1 MPKVV
6 IVGAGSLVFSSRLT
20 ADILA
25 HDTTKNTEF
34 ALVDIDEERLSYA
47 SRIVEKIFEH
57 GGYSDAK
64 YSVTTDR
71 RQALPGADYVI
82 SSLLVGG
89 YEAIEKE
96 IDICMKY
103 GVDQCIGDT
112 LNAGGI
118 MRCLRTLPHQAGIAM
133 DIMELC
139 PDAILLNYT
148 NPMSMLCWGMY
159 RQAPGIKVVGLCHS
173 VQGVTREWADRLGL
187 DLEDIQWKCAGI
199 NHQAWIYRFEKDG
212 EDLLPRIRETAVRPD
227 IWLGDTVRM
236 EYVKHL
242 GYPVTES
249 SGHCSEYTPW
259 WRKRPELIEKYCPA
273 HHNRGRVPATGWN
286 GKSGFIKDLYA
297 RPDWKAQMER
307 MANWEEPVNL
317 ECSPEYGSQIINA
330 CEGGE
335 PVVIHGNV
343 ENTGLIDNL
352 PDGCCVE
359 VPTYVD
365 RNGLQPIKV
374 GTLPMHLAAIN
385 RTQVNVQE
393 LAVEAAI
400 TADPELV
407 FQALAMD
414 PLTAAVLTLDEIRNL
429 AIELL
434 EAHRFCLPEFEGKSL
449 SPKPCL
455 VGSTAENVE
464 IHEDEAEKRAPVKH
478 G

>member
-1 MPKVV
+1 M
-6 IVGAGSLVFSSRLT
+6 
-20 ADILA
+20 
-25 HDTTKNTEF
+25 
-34 ALVDIDEERLSYA
+34 
-47 SRIVEKIFEH
+47 
-57 GGYSDAK
+57 
-64 YSVTTDR
+64 
-71 RQALPGADYVI
+71 
-82 SSLLVGG
+82 
-89 YEAIEKE
+89 
-96 IDICMKY
+96 
-103 GVDQCIGDT
+103 
-112 LNAGGI
+112 
-118 MRCLRTLPHQAGIAM
+118 
-133 DIMELC
+133 
-139 PDAILLNYT
+139 
-148 NPMSMLCWGMY
+148 
-159 RQAPGIKVVGLCHS
+159 
-173 VQGVTREWADRLGL
+173 
-187 DLEDIQWKCAGI
+187 
-199 NHQAWIYRFEKDG
+199 
-212 EDLLPRIRETAVRPD
+212 
-227 IWLGDTVRM
+227 
-236 EYVKHL
+236 
-242 GYPVTES
+242 
-249 SGHCSEYTPW
+249 
-259 WRKRPELIEKYCPA
+259 
-273 HHNRGRVPATGWN
+273 
-286 GKSGFIKDLYA
+286 
-297 RPDWKAQMER
+297 
-307 MANWEEPVNL
+307 
-317 ECSPEYGSQIINA
+317 
-330 CEGGE
+330 
-335 PVVIHGNV
+335 VIHGNV